1 MKKGKYQLVLRLNF
15 EAMDDIEAK
24 QKAREYLK
32 NSGLSERTVQKLQRL
47 NEGKPPQG
55 VSL

>member
-1 MKKGKYQLVLRLNF
+1 MEKNKYQLVLRLSF
-15 EAMDDIEAK
+15 EALDDIEAK

-32 NSGLSERTVQKLQRL
+32 NSGLSEKTVQKLQRL
-47 NEGKPPQG
+47 NEGKPPEG